1 MKSLQ
6 MIAFGIG
13 MLVTAVLA
21 VFIVIELFKNPGGA
35 QAFFTLLL
43 WIAVPLV
50 LTVFAVSGPRF
61 AYPVFVVVV
70 GAVLILFVT
79 TVPMAKSVW
88 EFENANGPISLMVL
102 VGTLVPL
109 VTLGREMPRQ
119 AGWLMLITLGG
130 AFASQALS
138 LLFVGQTTTIAE
150 FALVVLA
157 YLVSA
162 GLYVLAGRQQ
172 EAASSA

>member
-1 MKSLQ
+1 MKPLHL
-6 MIAFGIG
+6 IAFGIG
-13 MLVTAVLA
+13 IAVSAVLA
-21 VFIVIELFKNPGGA
+21 VFITIELFKNPGGA

-70 GAVLILFVT
+70 AAVLILSLT
-79 TVPMAKSVW
+79 TIPMAKSVW
-88 EFENANGPISLMVL
+88 AFENANGPISLMVL
-102 VGTLVPL
+102 VGTLIPL
-109 VTLGREMPRQ
+109 VTLGREMPQQ

-150 FALVVLA
+150 FAIVVLA

-162 GLYVLAGRQQ
+162 GLYVLVGRQQ
-172 EAASSA
+172 KAESPA